1 MNVVLPKLPV
11 ESVAPRQRSG
21 PGLKEGG
28 KAPPL
33 PSSSLLPVSDRQ
45 EARCCRYAVDE
56 AQCIAPP
63 PSTQLHPPLF
73 GRGVGGGDELGQLQR
88 RRSPSYKEV
97 LFCQSSVD
105 HQKGSKE
112 GWQVVKCKR
121 SKLCT
126 SP

>member
-1 MNVVLPKLPV
+1 MSVVLPKLPV

-33 PSSSLLPVSDRQ
+33 PSSSLLSVSDRQ

-63 PSTQLHPPLF
+63 PAPNYILPCLGAELAAVMSWASCSAVVHLPTKRFSFVRAPSTIKKVA
-73 GRGVGGGDELGQLQR
+73 RKVG
-88 RRSPSYKEV
+88 K
-97 LFCQSSVD
+97 
-105 HQKGSKE
+105 
-112 GWQVVKCKR
+112 
-121 SKLCT
+121 
-126 SP
+126 